1 MPQRLDLLGQRF
13 GSLVVHEWR
22 PGELRDGAWLCAC
35 DCGGTKIAR
44 SSHLRRGV
52 ILSCGCLR
60 PKHGYKGSRVYRIWQ
75 GMHDRCRRPNHK
87 NWVDYGGRG
96 ISVCERWADFAAFLA
111 DMGEPPS
118 GTTLERVENDRGYEP
133 GNCRWATRL
142 EQARN
147 RRPRRRMQRL
157 PL

>member
-1 MPQRLDLLGQRF
+1 
-13 GSLVVHEWR
+13 
-22 PGELRDGAWLCAC
+22 
-35 DCGGTKIAR
+35 
-44 SSHLRRGV
+44 
-52 ILSCGCLR
+52 
-60 PKHGYKGSRVYRIWQ
+60 
-75 GMHDRCRRPNHK
+75 MHDRCRRPNHK